1 MFVSILN
8 IIMTSATAIIVS
20 YIGYMST
27 KQKKSEE
34 AYRKHHAEVEKR
46 NASEKFLQMQMIN
59 ANLEL
64 SDVIAIAVT
73 GGHTNGNVE
82 EAQKK
87 AAEPKKAYYK
97 LINREYAEETTHLGG
112 YYER

>member
-1 MFVSILN
+1 MIVSILN

-27 KQKKSEE
+27 KQKKADE
-34 AYRKHHAEVEKR
+34 ADRQHKKEIEIR
-46 NASEKFLQMQMIN
+46 NADEKYLQMQMIN

-64 SDVIAIAVT
+64 SDVISIAVT

-87 AAEPKKAYYK
+87 ARAAKRAYYEHVNHQYSEDTAK
-97 LINREYAEETTHLGG
+97 IL
-112 YYER
+112 

>member
-1 MFVSILN
+1 MVTVLN
-8 IIMTSATAIIVS
+8 IIVTSATAIIVA

-27 KQKKSEE
+27 QQRKSEE
-34 AYRKHHAEVEKR
+34 AYREHRAEVEKR

-64 SDVIAIAVT
+64 SDVISIAVT

-87 AAEPKKAYYK
+87 AREAKKAYYK
-97 LINREYAEETTHLGG
+97 FINHEYAEETAKII
-112 YYER
+112 

>member
-27 KQKKSEE
+27 KQKKADE
-34 AYRKHHAEVEKR
+34 ADRQHKKEIETR
-46 NASEKFLQMQMIN
+46 NADEKYLQMQMIN

-64 SDVIAIAVT
+64 SDVISIAVT

-87 AAEPKKAYYK
+87 ARAAKCAYYEF
-97 LINREYAEETTHLGG
+97 INHQYSEDTAKIL
-112 YYER
+112 

>member
-1 MFVSILN
+1 MLVSILN

-27 KQKKSEE
+27 KQKKADE
-34 AYRKHHAEVEKR
+34 ADRQHKKEIETR

-64 SDVIAIAVT
+64 SDVISIAVT

-87 AAEPKKAYYK
+87 AREAKKAYYK
-97 LINREYAEETTHLGG
+97 FINHEYAEETTHLGG